1 MAHEGK
7 KVKVHYRG
15 TLTDGTQFD
24 SSYDRGEPL
33 EFTVGAGM
41 MIAGFDEAVAD
52 MAVGEKRTVTLAP
65 EKAYGTRQDELVV
78 SFPKEQ
84 VPNMAQLK
92 VGDTIYLRSPLGA
105 PVPAKVI
112 STGERL
118 VADAN
123 HELAGKT
130 LVFEIE
136 LLEVGDES

>member
-33 EFTVGAGM
+33 EFTVASGM
-41 MIAGFDEAVAD
+41 MIAGFDEAVQD
-52 MAVGEKRTVTLAP
+52 MAVGEKRTVTLPP
-65 EKAYGTRQDELVV
+65 EKAYGTRQDELILT
-78 SFPKEQ
+78 FPAEQ
-84 VPNMAQLK
+84 VPNMAELK
-92 VGDTIYLRSPLGA
+92 AGDTIYLRSPMGN
-105 PVPAKVI
+105 PVPAKVV
-112 STGERL
+112 STGKQL
-118 VADAN
+118 VVDAN

-136 LLEVGDES
+136 LLEVED

>member
-33 EFTVGAGM
+33 EFTVASGM
-41 MIAGFDEAVAD
+41 MISGFDEAVQD
-52 MAVGEKRTVTLAP
+52 MEVGEKRTVTLPP
-65 EKAYGTRQDELVV
+65 EKAYGTRQDELILT
-78 SFPKEQ
+78 FPAEQ
-84 VPNMAQLK
+84 VPNMAELK
-92 VGDTIYLRSPLGA
+92 AGDTIYLRSPMGN
-105 PVPAKVI
+105 PVPAKVV

-118 VADAN
+118 VVDAN

-136 LLEVGDES
+136 LLEAED